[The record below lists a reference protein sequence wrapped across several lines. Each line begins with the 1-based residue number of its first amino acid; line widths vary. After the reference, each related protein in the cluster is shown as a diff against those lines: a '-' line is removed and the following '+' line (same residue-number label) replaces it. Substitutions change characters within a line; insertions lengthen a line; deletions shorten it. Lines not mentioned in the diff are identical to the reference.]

1 LAAMTVD
8 TIPLKLNVV
17 FSSGAIRWTDTL
29 HKMDYYTRINV
40 MNSNLETEMSVDVFL
55 QSVEQG
61 FKKSVPF
68 NNLEILLHKQQEDLY
83 L

>member
-1 LAAMTVD
+1 
-8 TIPLKLNVV
+8 
-17 FSSGAIRWTDTL
+17 
-29 HKMDYYTRINV
+29 